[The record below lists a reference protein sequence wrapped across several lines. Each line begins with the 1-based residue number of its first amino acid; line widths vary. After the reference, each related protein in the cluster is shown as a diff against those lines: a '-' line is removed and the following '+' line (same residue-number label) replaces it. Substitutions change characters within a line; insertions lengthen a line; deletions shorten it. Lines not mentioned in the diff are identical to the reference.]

1 MDINVTYNYR
11 AFFFMAHKTID
22 TLSNPLEAMRIYPTN
37 HTIHVARPPESI
49 EASNIN
55 YKLVGAAHYTV
66 GGGHLTIRRDLPDYQ
81 LIITVNGRA
90 NAVYKGREYTVRGCG
105 HILGLQKE

>member
-1 MDINVTYNYR
+1 
-11 AFFFMAHKTID
+11 MAHKTID

-90 NAVYKGREYTVRGCG
+90 NAVYKGREYTVRGVRTYSWTPKG
-105 HILGLQKE
+105 VDKYVHERAN